1 MKKVMDGS
9 EDGLGFDWK
18 HWIFLAMIVLV
29 VAVGF
34 FWFYGYDEC
43 KDSECFYEGLKSCE
57 RVTYVGGDDM
67 IFEYKVKGASGDLC
81 EVGVKLLQANLP
93 ARESEKLE
101 GQEMSCFVE
110 KGLAVAPE
118 SDIGNCHGRLKEE
131 LQELIIGKLQN
142 YLIENLGQLNFESGL
157 PGSLGI

>member
-1 MKKVMDGS
+1 MIEEEAQV
-9 EDGLGFDWK
+9 GFDWK
-18 HWIFLAMIVLV
+18 NWVGISVIVLV

-57 RVTYVGGDDM
+57 RVSYVGGGDM
-67 IFEYKVKGASGDLC
+67 IFEYKVKGMSEDMC
-81 EVGVKLLQANLP
+81 EVNVKLLQANLGV
-93 ARESEKLE
+93 RESGKLE
-101 GQEMSCFVE
+101 GQEMSCFIE
-110 KGLAVAPE
+110 LGLAVAPE

-131 LQELIIGKLQN
+131 LQGLIIEKMQN
-142 YLIENLGQLNFESGL
+142 YLVENLGQLNFESGL